1 MSKKNIWYLPGPFHQ
16 YQEDVKALAKES
28 GLVIV
33 DANVA
38 ESRKGEAKDVPEVTI
53 RPELRPVT
61 VLVEPGVLS
70 IDQMD
75 RLAVEL
81 SSIGVIVESF
91 AVQNLV
97 RPEGD
102 LGETASRLFEVLEAV
117 NAGISS
123 LQRERDGEVEKVSL
137 LQKQV
142 DDLLSQ
148 AAKRDAENEDGR
160 EAKEVAELKA
170 RLDAA
175 GVTYRANASKESLQ
189 KQVAELSQQ

>member
-81 SSIGVIVESF
+81 ASIGVIVESF

-123 LQRERDGEVEKVSL
+123 LQRERDGEVEKVGL